1 MGSVLIAF
9 PSVRAPRKKNF
20 FQDCLDDTIMDG
32 DVQACF
38 DAGNSF
44 QQKLNDTLL
53 GLITANNDRKSEIEA
68 LRGDHEELKKNHD
81 AFVVTA
87 ERENDLRKNEVKSLE
102 ERTQKENQARITD
115 IAKLEGKL
123 DTENAARKTEIANL
137 DGWAKGENDARK
149 TEIANLDNFAKS
161 ENDGRIKDIADINSR
176 MDKENSERSA
186 EDKALSDRI
195 DKEIKDRQDAMS
207 GLESRMNEMNDNRG
221 AELDELK
228 TKLMKEN
235 AFLKMLASK
244 PMSVCFD
251 AYRTKAYDG
260 GGEENLTFQ
269 GTSVNTGG
277 GMDPDTGIFT
287 CPIGGLYMFV
297 FHVATHDNKKALLSI
312 RLNGEEVA
320 SVFDQNHKD
329 NHKNSMAGTNTML
342 SLKAGDEVVVYAYT
356 GTWLADFA
364 MNHYTHWVGLLL
376 KPSED
381 EVDGFRK
388 SANDE
393 VDAANAEAGGTDCKV
408 ANGFIPELKTAVA
421 EHGVAEYKQH

>member
-1 MGSVLIAF
+1 MSAEEM
-9 PSVRAPRKKNF
+9 VRMQQQQHSETNRMTTTTHQIVQETTKRQTQPQHSSRSAN
-20 FQDCLDDTIMDG
+20 LGNMDN
-32 DVQACF
+32 DVKAAF
-38 DAGNSF
+38 DAGNNF

-53 GLITANNDRKSEIEA
+53 GLISANNDRKSEIDA
-68 LRGDHEELKKNHD
+68 LRGDHEELKKNHE

-87 ERENDLRKNEVKSLE
+87 ERENDLRKNEIKSLE
-102 ERTQKENQARITD
+102 ERTQKDNQARITD

-123 DTENAARKTEIANL
+123 DTENGARKQEIANL
-137 DGWAKGENDARK
+137 DSWAKGENDSRK

-161 ENDGRIKDIADINSR
+161 ENDARKSEIANLDNFAKS
-176 MDKENSERSA
+176 ENSE
-186 EDKALSDRI
+186 
-195 DKEIKDRQDAMS
+195 
-207 GLESRMNEMNDNRG
+207 RG

-228 TKLMKEN
+228 TRLMKEN

-297 FHVATHDNKKALLSI
+297 FHVATHDNKKSLLSI

-329 NHKNSMAGTNTML
+329 NHKNSMAGTTILIN
-342 SLKAGDEVVVYAYT
+342 LKRGDEVVVYAYT

-376 KPSED
+376 
-381 EVDGFRK
+381 
-388 SANDE
+388 
-393 VDAANAEAGGTDCKV
+393 
-408 ANGFIPELKTAVA
+408 
-421 EHGVAEYKQH
+421 